1 MAKCNLKCMLLF
13 LPLYWLKFWQNLYSL
28 HMELQFAHLDHKQLK
43 IFLSFLQDTKML
55 WIFGNPE
62 IKAVIVKQ

>member
-1 MAKCNLKCMLLF
+1 MYLFF

-55 WIFGNPE
+55 WIFGNP
-62 IKAVIVKQ
+62 I